1 MSEYQL
7 SIEGFI
13 EAIIGIANEE
23 LFEGKY
29 ENAREI
35 FYMVSVMN
43 LQKY

>member
-13 EAIIGIANEE
+13 EEILGIANEE

-35 FYMVSVMN
+35 FLYG
-43 LQKY
+43 QCYTK